1 MRIMIVGLS
10 KIYLN
15 YQMSFKD
22 LKREYIVDAAK
33 KLFLAK
39 SISEITI
46 KDISSVSNIGE
57 ATIYRYFNNKE
68 NLAIAVS
75 LSIQK
80 EILSASQ
87 TNENKKGIDQ
97 ISDFFNLFRN
107 IFVNNRNY
115 FKFIAE
121 FDTIYLNSIKDNN
134 YSLGLDVFFDVFMN
148 AYNLGLKD
156 GSIKQVKDVNLYYYT
171 STHSLLE
178 LCKKLASTNSSL
190 KQDQEVSKVSE
201 IEYLISLFIS
211 VIKA

>member
-1 MRIMIVGLS
+1 MIVGLS